1 MFVFSGCLFNISQL
15 CFFVVAS
22 QTLLLSEVMAVEQFK
37 IVPQVFFANH
47 QLFVGLLL
55 DWFIL
60 NQIATNCQNILL
72 VERLHLEFF
81 FIVLIFDCTKWAM
94 NSWNKALWTC
104 LFCPVVLSALN
115 LTRAE
120 REPGCVQLKT
130 ADLQMRNCNCNDS
143 STKAHKACPFRP
155 ILPAPYNGRD
165 DSYICIMSTFQANQ
179 QQAHQIRLFQG
190 ARSTFFFYK

>member
-1 MFVFSGCLFNISQL
+1 MLLSSYFTVPSELWTVEIKHFGPVFS
-15 CFFVVAS
+15 V
-22 QTLLLSEVMAVEQFK
+22 
-37 IVPQVFFANH
+37 H
-47 QLFVGLLL
+47 
-55 DWFIL
+55 
-60 NQIATNCQNILL
+60 
-72 VERLHLEFF
+72 
-81 FIVLIFDCTKWAM
+81 
-94 NSWNKALWTC
+94 
-104 LFCPVVLSALN
+104 CPVVASALN

-190 ARSTFFFYK
+190 ARCTFFLQIVSLIHTVVIIVWTRMPEYKRFQFLF